1 MLGLVIGLAELP
13 YQGLSELGFQLQRRL
28 WPLGGMGEASTLGW
42 GPVTLVFV
50 GTLAMVLLSAGPW
63 RRGAGGGL
71 APVLALQQSSTDQDA
86 DLLTRL
92 GLKTQLYR
100 LPLMALAHGGGLTV
114 GIESPAAAMGASL
127 VLALHRRCPS
137 LGHLPV
143 KWLAALG
150 SGAGLGVAFRS
161 PLLGAIYVVEE
172 LCRERSLPLVLP
184 TLLLAGAG
192 TLVSS
197 PLGQPARLTGVQLAP
212 FPPQCWGAAL
222 LVIVVATGFG
232 VSFVRLLIPMAR
244 WLKAALLRAPLITAL
259 AVALTLSLLALV
271 SGGLSLNDGSLSLA
285 AELQGNSGGPAFT
298 FLWRY
303 LAGLLS
309 IAIGAPGGLMH
320 DAMTLG
326 ALMVGPLRAL
336 LPTESLAPM
345 AAIGAAALFAAANG
359 TPLFCGVFVFTLQ
372 GDAQLLPW
380 LLLAS
385 ALATAMA
392 DPFRGDEW
400 NTYQSK
406 MLLNDHQP

>member
-1 MLGLVIGLAELP
+1 VLGLVIGLAELP

-127 VLALHRRCPS
+127 VLALHRRCPG

-285 AELQGNSGGPAFT
+285 PELQGNSGGPAFT

-320 DAMTLG
+320 DAMT
-326 ALMVGPLRAL
+326 P
-336 LPTESLAPM
+336 
-345 AAIGAAALFAAANG
+345 
-359 TPLFCGVFVFTLQ
+359 
-372 GDAQLLPW
+372 
-380 LLLAS
+380 
-385 ALATAMA
+385 
-392 DPFRGDEW
+392 
-400 NTYQSK
+400 
-406 MLLNDHQP
+406 